1 MSMAVSNLCL
11 ISVGINLSTWHREQ
25 MTPKNVVSIFRK
37 HKIKQNF
44 DFLSVDCE
52 SELLIVREILQA
64 EFKPRILMMP

>member
-1 MSMAVSNLCL
+1 
-11 ISVGINLSTWHREQ
+11 